1 LIANISR
8 TGQYIKN
15 NKQTS
20 LKAIPAALNKNL
32 MNFCA
37 LIKKLYADVNL
48 PKIDCARDFEQ
59 PRPYLAPLLRY
70 SELLAENRKF

>member
-1 LIANISR
+1 LTANISR

-20 LKAIPAALNKNL
+20 LKAIPAALNKKL

-37 LIKKLYADVNL
+37 LIKKLYADANL

-59 PRPYLAPLLRY
+59 LWSLVANI
-70 SELLAENRKF
+70 SGTDQDINN